1 MSSITPSTPAVAK
14 IKYINNKE
22 LLSEIHNSKKSFCVF
37 LEPEHA
43 NFDTIVHNVKD
54 ITPQLIEEVRLKKSK
69 PRGKPAIP
77 LDDLPPEGIV
87 VRVMTY
93 EHIPLDPD
101 RVRKSRVTDQSY
113 ARTSFP
119 PFKHYVLLADGP
131 KEVLRS
137 HWKGGFDN
145 GHFVADHGR
154 INNRLAMMFM
164 LLVERYSRRGNWR
177 GYTYV
182 DEMRSQALL
191 QLSQIGLQFD
201 ESKSDNPF
209 AFYTTAIR
217 NCFTRVLNLEKK
229 SQNIR
234 DDLLIMSGAS
244 PSYTRQINNELEYR
258 FPSDS
263 PTEAP
268 KRRGPGAPKKVV
280 ATAPPTIIDE

>member
-1 MSSITPSTPAVAK
+1 MTTTVSPQSAK
-14 IKYINNKE
+14 IKYINNRE
-22 LLSEIHNSKKSFCVF
+22 LLLEIHNSKKTFCSYM
-37 LEPEHA
+37 EPAHA
-43 NFDTIVHNVKD
+43 NFDTIVHNVSE
-54 ITPQLIEEVRLKKSK
+54 ITPELIETVREKKSK
-69 PRGKPAIP
+69 PRGKPAIS

-113 ARTSFP
+113 ARTSFA
-119 PFKHYVLLADGP
+119 PFKHYILTSDGP
-131 KEVLRS
+131 QEVLRS

-145 GHFVADHGR
+145 GHFVADGGR

-164 LLVERYSRRGNWR
+164 LLVDRYSRRGNWR

-182 DEMRSQALL
+182 DEMRNQALL

-209 AFYTTAIR
+209 AFYTTSIK

-229 SQNIR
+229 AQNIR
-234 DDLLIMSGAS
+234 DDLLIIAGVA
-244 PSYTRQINNELEYR
+244 PSYTRQIEHELEHR
-258 FPSDS
+258 FPSEKS
-263 PTEAP
+263 SEGP
-268 KRRGPGAPKKVV
+268 KRKAGAPKKVV
-280 ATAPPTIIDE
+280 TAAAVVPPEQEF